1 MLDNFKTEK
10 DLFEL
15 RAQSHEEKYRRLD
28 EEMIAI
34 ISEKAT
40 GRCREILIAMW
51 YEDTKR
57 EEDVS
62 AKRWKAKNEVWL
74 KKYETDLRTKYTDKN
89 PFIKDQEDI
98 DEETPTLPT
107 RDKIDFHKP
116 DLGAVALLIE
126 EE

>member
-1 MLDNFKTEK
+1 MLHNFKTEK

-15 RAQSHEEKYRRLD
+15 RAQSHEENYRRLD

-62 AKRWKAKNEVWL
+62 AKRWKAKNKVWL
-74 KKYETDLRTKYTDKN
+74 KNMKQILEQNILTKILSSK
-89 PFIKDQEDI
+89 
-98 DEETPTLPT
+98 T
-107 RDKIDFHKP
+107 RKI
-116 DLGAVALLIE
+116 
-126 EE
+126 